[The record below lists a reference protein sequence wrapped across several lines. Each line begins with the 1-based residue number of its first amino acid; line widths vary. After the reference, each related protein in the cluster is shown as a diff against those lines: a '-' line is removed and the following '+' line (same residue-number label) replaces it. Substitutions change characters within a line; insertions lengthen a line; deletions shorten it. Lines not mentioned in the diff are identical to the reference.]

1 MSLFD
6 EVTGLTVA
14 VPGLAV
20 DVVFLGFIVTVFVG
34 FDVEVGLFVVVG
46 FDDEFVLLDDDE
58 TGFVLDVGFVVFDG
72 FPLLPVLL
80 LDVVVPL
87 FDAMVLLPFCFG
99 VRAFI
104 FSSSSGV
111 ISIGKSNSLA
121 KARCKYISGSI
132 LY

>member
-1 MSLFD
+1 MPFSD
-6 EVTGLTVA
+6 VVTGFTVA
-14 VPGLAV
+14 VFGFDV
-20 DVVFLGFIVTVFVG
+20 DVVLLGFIVTVFAG
-34 FDVEVGLFVVVG
+34 FDVEAGLFVVAG
-46 FDDEFVLLDDDE
+46 FDDELVLLDDDE
-58 TGFVLDVGFVVFDG
+58 AGFDVLLEVGFVVLDE
-72 FPLLPVLL
+72 LLF
-80 LDVVVPL
+80 DVVVPL